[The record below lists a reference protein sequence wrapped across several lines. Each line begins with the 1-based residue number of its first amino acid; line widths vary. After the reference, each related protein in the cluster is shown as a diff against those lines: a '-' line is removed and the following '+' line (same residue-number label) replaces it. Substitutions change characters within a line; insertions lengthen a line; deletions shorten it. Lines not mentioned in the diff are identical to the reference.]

1 MNGTKKVAIIS
12 DAASTG
18 RVSLEIGIPLFF
30 FSVTWFAGTL
40 KMAYET
46 K

>member
-30 FSVTWFAGTL
+30 SQSHGL
-40 KMAYET
+40 QEC
-46 K
+46 